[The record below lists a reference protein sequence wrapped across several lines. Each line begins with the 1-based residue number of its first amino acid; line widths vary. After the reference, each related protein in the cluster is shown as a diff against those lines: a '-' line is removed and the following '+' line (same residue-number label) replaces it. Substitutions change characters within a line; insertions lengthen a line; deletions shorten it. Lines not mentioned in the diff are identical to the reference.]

1 MIVGVA
7 TRNRNS
13 WCSSKIIEAL
23 EARGAKVHVFSLGQV
38 VARVGFGEGAPALEA
53 RGLNLSRLAVLL
65 VRPIGPGS
73 LDEIIFRVDLLHKL
87 EKLGVP
93 IVNKPSAIERAV
105 DKYYA
110 LTVLEDAGLKV
121 PKTVVTERP
130 AEAFKA
136 FKELKGDIVVKPV
149 FGSRGLGVTR
159 ATDQEAAGRIFR
171 LLAYNHFVLYEQEF
185 IWHGGRDIRC
195 FVIDGRV
202 VASMY
207 RLAEKGD
214 WKTNVSRGGKPVPF
228 KPPSHVEET
237 AIKAAEAL
245 GCEIAGVD
253 LMETGDGCLLV
264 HEVNSQ
270 PGFRGLQTSSGVNIA
285 AQIAEY
291 LIRKAKR

>member
-1 MIVGVA
+1 MVGIA
-7 TRNRNS
+7 TRNRDS
-13 WCSSKIIEAL
+13 WCSSRIIKAL
-23 EARGAKVHVFSLGQV
+23 EARGVRVHSFSLSQV
-38 VARVGFGEGAPALEA
+38 VARVGFKGEAPVLEA
-53 RGLNLSRLAVLL
+53 KGIDLSKLGALL

-73 LDEIIFRVDLLHKL
+73 LDEIIFRVDLLHRL
-87 EKLGVP
+87 EALGVP
-93 IVNKPSAIERAV
+93 VVNKPSAIERAV

-110 LTVLEDAGLKV
+110 LTILERAGLKV

-136 FKELKGDIVVKPV
+136 FSQLGGDVVVKPV

-159 ATDQEAAGRIFR
+159 ASDQEAAGRVFR

-207 RLAEKGD
+207 RVAGEG
-214 WKTNVSRGGKPVPF
+214 WKTNVSRGGIPIPF
-228 KPPSHVEET
+228 KPSSLVEQT
-237 AIKAAEAL
+237 AVRAAEAL

-253 LMETGDGCLLV
+253 LMETKDGSLLV

-270 PGFRGLQTSSGVNIA
+270 PGFRGLQTSSGIDIA
-285 AQIAEY
+285 GLIAEY